1 MQINRFWITEK
12 PDMARNLA
20 AGLALTY
27 GAKVVNE
34 KAMRQEGCIR
44 LDNGDAVG
52 FLFGHMLELAPPQD
66 YLTEEQNKGDV
77 FKYLPLMPAEF
88 VKLPKPERVIGT
100 GEVKRDRGGKPLPQ
114 FQLVKLVEHIRA
126 AREIVNAGDT
136 DREGQL
142 IVDELLMHA
151 GVDPHGATKPVWRLA
166 LQNPKDDEIRK
177 LIHAGL
183 EKNSDPKWARRYK
196 AAYARETFDW
206 CLGMTASRAYRQITG
221 FQRMSVGR
229 VTTPTLMLTV
239 AREEAIEK
247 FKPAQF
253 YVPVITLSDGTQLRW
268 FRRAG
273 AEGAP
278 GFDTEG
284 RIVSEAVARQIV
296 SAILGGFKGEIS
308 LAEALKKF
316 QPPPLPH
323 SLGTLQSTV
332 SRRTGLALKEVTR
345 AAQSL
350 YERHKMITYVGTD
363 CRYLPTSMLQE
374 SHDIVQ
380 GLAKMYPKQST
391 GADLDLRSKAWNDS
405 KTDEHF
411 AIAPTGRV
419 ATGLDEAEKKVFEV
433 VTQRFLAQFY
443 PAHEYVALRLQAVF
457 GQDEFKANS
466 REVVK
471 AGWKSV
477 EYDPDDKEAGDGDD
491 LGMDVEAKAERK
503 VARDVE

>member
-1 MQINRFWITEK
+1 MTINRFWITEK

-34 KAMRQEGCIR
+34 KGVRQDGCIR

-52 FLFGHMLELAPPQD
+52 YLFGHMLQLAPPEG

-77 FKYLPLMPAEF
+77 FHYLPLMPQTF
-88 VKLPKPERVIGT
+88 LKLPKPERLST
-100 GEVKRDRGGKPLPQ
+100 GEEKRTRDGKPVPQ
-114 FQLVKLVEHIRA
+114 YQLVKLLEHIRA

-151 GVDPHGATKPVWRLA
+151 GVDPRGADKPVWRLA
-166 LQNPKDDEIRK
+166 LQNPKDEEIRK
-177 LIHAGL
+177 LIQAGL
-183 EKNSDPKWARRYK
+183 EKNSDTKWARRYK
-196 AAYARETFDW
+196 AAYSRETFDW
-206 CLGMTASRAYRQITG
+206 CLGMTASRAYRQVTG
-221 FQRMSVGR
+221 FNRMSVGR
-229 VTTPTLMLTV
+229 VTTPTMMLV
-239 AREEAIEK
+239 VDREIAIEN
-247 FKPAQF
+247 FKPVQYF
-253 YVPVITLSDGTQLRW
+253 VPVITLQDGTQMRW

-273 AEGAP
+273 AEGTP
-278 GFDTEG
+278 GFDQQG
-284 RIVSEAVARQIV
+284 RIVNEAVARQIV
-296 SAILGGFKGEIS
+296 SAILGGCKGEIS

-332 SRRTGLALKEVTR
+332 SRRTGMTLKEVTR

-350 YERHKMITYVGTD
+350 YEQHKMITYVGTD
-363 CRYLPTSMLQE
+363 CRFLPTSMLQE

-380 GLAKMYPKQST
+380 GLAKIYTKQAM
-391 GADLDLRSKAWNDS
+391 GADLQLRSKAWDDA

-411 AIAPTGRV
+411 AIAPTGRI
-419 ATGLDEAEKKVFEV
+419 ASGLNEAEKKVFEV

-443 PAHEYVALRLQAVF
+443 PAHEFVSLRLQAMF
-457 GQDEFKANS
+457 GQDEFKAND

-471 AGWKSV
+471 AGWKAV
-477 EYDPDDKEAGDGDD
+477 EYDPDDKEAGDADV
-491 LGMDVEAKAERK
+491 LGEDAEKKIERR
-503 VARDVE
+503 VARELQ